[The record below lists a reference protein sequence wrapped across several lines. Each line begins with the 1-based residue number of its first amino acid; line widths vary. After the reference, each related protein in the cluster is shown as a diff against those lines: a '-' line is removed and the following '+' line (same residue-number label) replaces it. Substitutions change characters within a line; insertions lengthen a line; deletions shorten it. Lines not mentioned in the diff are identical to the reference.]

1 MRSNPV
7 PAREEWDPI
16 QAEES
21 LTAAFMD
28 TALSGR
34 WILRFRDTTMKEV
47 ATGIGRAA
55 VRDKH
60 GDGGIAGW
68 EVNTLSRIF
77 TAQLTPYFEVC
88 VMDGL
93 ELVPAC
99 ITRFCFVTTRLDF
112 QGNQLL

>member
-34 WILRFRDTTMKEV
+34 WILRFRDTTAKEIS
-47 ATGIGRAA
+47 TGIGRAA

-60 GDGGIAGW
+60 GEGGISGW
-68 EVNTLSRIF
+68 EVNMHSILLHHNEGYTRGPSTGPFACTSSGAGGGGVIISS
-77 TAQLTPYFEVC
+77 TAVVIRP
-88 VMDGL
+88 
-93 ELVPAC
+93 
-99 ITRFCFVTTRLDF
+99 
-112 QGNQLL
+112 